1 MDLNGLFSKN
11 IWLMIFDFHELKCQ
25 HLLGEIQVALFSYSF
40 SVKMHQSSIF
50 SDQTRISQIARSR
63 IEITALS

>member
-1 MDLNGLFSKN
+1 
-11 IWLMIFDFHELKCQ
+11 MIFDFHELKCQ